1 MPCDI
6 SWEIPGRVI
15 QSQFSGVVVPKDLA
29 KSRDWIN
36 HYIHT
41 RPTDQTVHIIIDN
54 IQVDEYAIGMLDVR
68 KSIIVQDYM
77 PGWVVVIS
85 PQNTVIRSV
94 ANFFMAMAQ
103 QMTRG
108 RYRFVDSHQEAV
120 EFLCEQDDS
129 LTFPDEQTSP
139 HFEKSE

>member
-1 MPCDI
+1 MPCDV

-15 QSQFSGVVVPKDLA
+15 RSQFSGVVAPKDLA

-36 HYIHT
+36 HYIRT
-41 RPTDQTVHIIIDN
+41 RPTDQTVHIIIDS
-54 IQVDEYAIGMLDVR
+54 IHVDEYAIGVLDVR
-68 KSIIVQDYM
+68 KSIIVQDHM

-85 PQNTVIRSV
+85 PQNKVIRSI
-94 ANFFMAMAQ
+94 ANFFMVMAQ
-103 QMTRG
+103 QVTKG
-108 RYRFVDSHQEAV
+108 RYRFVDSYQEAV
-120 EFLCEQDDS
+120 DFLCELDDS

>member
-1 MPCDI
+1 MPCDV

-15 QSQFSGVVVPKDLA
+15 RSQFSGVVVPKDLA

-41 RPTDQTVHIIIDN
+41 RSTDQTVHIIIDN

-77 PGWVVVIS
+77 PGWVVV
-85 PQNTVIRSV
+85 
-94 ANFFMAMAQ
+94 
-103 QMTRG
+103 G
-108 RYRFVDSHQEAV
+108 R
-120 EFLCEQDDS
+120 
-129 LTFPDEQTSP
+129 TP
-139 HFEKSE
+139 K